1 MLFKILPKKE
11 LAEIREKSSSQF
23 SEKDLENLLA
33 PNLDKIFPN
42 LVFVSRQFSIDGL
55 FLDIL
60 AFDREQNSPVIFEL
74 KKDRAREIV
83 AQGFQYF
90 RLLSTKKEKFIFEF
104 LDKKIIKNHKD
115 EIDWKS
121 SKLIFVA
128 ADFSAR
134 EIDSASL
141 DLPIELF
148 RFKFFENDDFFLEKV
163 ERRKEK
169 PKIGDV
175 LQNSEIQ
182 KVQKEFKEYDRDFH
196 RKKANKKTWQ
206 LFEKVEKE
214 ILSWDNLEENFLQS
228 YISFTRDG
236 SRSTF
241 LYFNFRKQESFI
253 DFYGDEKL
261 NEKYNF
267 IEKRSK
273 KMFGKP
279 LIYFRVCLSKI
290 ENVNDLDEL
299 LFILKQNYKFISEK

>member
-23 SEKDLENLLA
+23 SEKDLEDLLA
-33 PNLDKIFPN
+33 PNLEKIFPN

-83 AQGFQYF
+83 AQGLQYF

-104 LDKKIIKNHKD
+104 LDKKIIKNHHD
-115 EIDWKS
+115 AIDWQS

-128 ADFSAR
+128 ANFSDR

-148 RFKFFENDDFFLEKV
+148 KFKFFENDDFFLEKV

-169 PKIGDV
+169 PKIGEV
-175 LQNSEIQ
+175 LKNPEVEKITR
-182 KVQKEFKEYDRDFH
+182 KFKEYDRDFH
-196 RKKANKKTWQ
+196 RKKANEKTWE
-206 LFEKVEKE
+206 LFEKIENE
-214 ILSWDNLEENFLQS
+214 LLSWDNFDKNYRKL
-228 YISFTRDG
+228 YISY
-236 SRSTF
+236 F
-241 LYFNFRKQESFI
+241 LKNSFCVVKI
-253 DFYGDEKL
+253 YKS
-261 NEKYNF
+261 KIQ
-267 IEKRSK
+267 IE
-273 KMFGKP
+273 FGKKKDVDR
-279 LIYFRVCLSKI
+279 FKKF
-290 ENVNDLDEL
+290 ENVNNISFKNWNHAFMIEIENEKDIDDL
-299 LFILKQNYKFISEK
+299 FFVLKKYYKFISE